1 MKKKPTTDQTNWYL
15 ITKIFIF
22 GVVIYNVISYL
33 FFPTYVGFKCDYRT
47 ANFGLSSLSIIKE
60 FNGDPCMKDGKNR
73 FKLIS
78 KIKPDIK
85 DPAERF
91 DILEPRPEE
100 EKETTEER
108 TRGQVNN
115 LFDFPLGP

>member
-60 FNGDPCMKDGKNR
+60 FNGDPCMKDGKIDL
-73 FKLIS
+73 KH
-78 KIKPDIK
+78 
-85 DPAERF
+85 
-91 DILEPRPEE
+91 ILE
-100 EKETTEER
+100 KSFLKN
-108 TRGQVNN
+108 QNV
-115 LFDFPLGP
+115 